1 MRQRQGSN
9 PKRRIAPMHEVAPE
23 LLARIESEARYT
35 GSALHKRRGADYG
48 FTPPANPRPH
58 KSLCDGGRVVAR
70 DEARA
75 LFREGVRRG
84 MISTFRED
92 GLPKYIWAVAS
103 DGRVYE
109 AKIERGS
116 CNYHGYELG
125 EDDEVM
131 RRLVGKEWN
140 ARCPVR

>member
-1 MRQRQGSN
+1 MPRRQGNN
-9 PKRRIAPMHEVAPE
+9 PKRRIAPIHEVDPE
-23 LLARIESEARYT
+23 LLARIENEARYT

-48 FTPPANPRPH
+48 FSPPANPRPH

-92 GLPKYIWAVAS
+92 ELPKYVWSVAS

-109 AKIERGS
+109 AKVERGS
-116 CNYHGYELG
+116 RNYHGYELG
-125 EDDEVM
+125 RDDEAM
-131 RRLVGKEWN
+131 RRLIIEEWR
-140 ARCPVR
+140 ARCPAR